1 MKSEVMIRILFT
13 LLAKKRITAEEIS
26 QRYNMSKR
34 SAYRYLDELSLVA
47 PIYAERGVNGGFSL
61 MDNFRLPA
69 TFLSEKEYSVVL
81 KSLEAI
87 KDEVGAGAL
96 NSAIEKLRANSKNAM
111 EVSLNSS
118 TLMID
123 SAAWGVT
130 TEYNN
135 KIKVLAQCVENSLAV
150 TMEYYDADGK
160 PTKRTIEPHVL
171 VLKQGIWYIYAYC
184 TLRCDFRLFKVGRIS
199 NMIVESTV
207 FTRRDT
213 SALKNAFSY
222 RDTLENKKEVVLKVN
237 KSVLSEVEEW
247 LGVECSDKKPSS
259 EDGEEYTVR
268 AILCEDSGLVSKIMS
283 YGGKVKVSSPE
294 SLKRQIVSCA
304 NQIIKNYQ

>member
-1 MKSEVMIRILFT
+1 MKSEIMIRILFS
-13 LLAKKRITAEEIS
+13 LLAKKRVTADEIS
-26 QRYNMSKR
+26 KRFDISRR
-34 SAYRYLDELSLVA
+34 SAYRYLDELSLVV
-47 PIYAERGVNGGFSL
+47 PIYAERGTNGGYSVV
-61 MDNFRLPA
+61 DNFRLPA

-87 KDEVGAGAL
+87 KGEL
-96 NSAIEKLRANSKNAM
+96 NEDLLGSAIEKLRANSKNAM

-123 SAAWGVT
+123 SGAWGVT

-150 TMEYYDADGK
+150 TVEYYDADGT

-184 TLRCDFRLFKVGRIS
+184 TLRCDFRLFKVGRIA

-207 FTRRDT
+207 FTRKDT
-213 SALKNAFSY
+213 SALKSAFAY
-222 RDTLENKKEVVLKVN
+222 RDTMDDKKEVVLKVDR
-237 KSVLSEVEEW
+237 SVLSEVEEW
-247 LGVECSDKKPSS
+247 LGVECSEQERKNGKES
-259 EDGEEYTVR
+259 TVR
-268 AILCEDSGLVSKIMS
+268 ALLCVDSGLVSKIMS
-283 YGGKVKVSSPE
+283 FGGKVKVVSPE
-294 SLKRQIVSCA
+294 SLKKQITSCA
-304 NQIIKNYQ
+304 NQILKNYQ